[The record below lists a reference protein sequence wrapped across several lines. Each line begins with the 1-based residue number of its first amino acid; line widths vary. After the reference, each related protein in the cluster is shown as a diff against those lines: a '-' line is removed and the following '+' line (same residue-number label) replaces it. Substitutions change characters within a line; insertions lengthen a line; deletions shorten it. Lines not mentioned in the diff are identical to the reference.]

1 MNLEQIVIENI
12 KRIRREKHIS
22 QEKLAEY
29 CGTSASYI
37 GLMETYKNI
46 PKLSTIERIAQA
58 MNVPVLDLFTHPE
71 RSQNDDGT
79 SSDKNCFS
87 PEQKEEG
94 EAKEKEHKE
103 KIRNQI
109 KSEILNKMSS
119 NLDDILKLI

>member
-12 KRIRREKHIS
+12 KKIRREKHIS

-58 MNVPVLDLFTHPE
+58 MNVPVLELFTHPE
-71 RSQNDDGT
+71 ISQNDDGT
-79 SSDKNCFS
+79 SSDKTCLS
-87 PEQKEEG
+87 PEKKAENES
-94 EAKEKEHKE
+94 KEKEHKE

-109 KSEILNKMSS
+109 KSEILNKMSN

>member
-58 MNVPVLDLFTHPE
+58 MNVPVLELFTHPE
-71 RSQNDDGT
+71 SSQNDDGT
-79 SSDKNCFS
+79 SSDKTCLS
-87 PEQKEEG
+87 PEKKAENES
-94 EAKEKEHKE
+94 KEKEHKE

-109 KSEILNKMSS
+109 SFSKKR
-119 NLDDILKLI
+119 

>member
-58 MNVPVLDLFTHPE
+58 MNVPVLDLFTLPE
-71 RSQNDDGT
+71 NSQNDDGT

-87 PEQKEEG
+87 LERKEEV

-109 KSEILNKMSS
+109 KSEILNKMSN

>member
-1 MNLEQIVIENI
+1 MDLERIVIDNI
-12 KRIRREKHIS
+12 KRIRKEKHIT
-22 QEKLAEY
+22 QEQLAEA
-29 CGTSASYI
+29 CSTATSYI

-58 MNVPVLDLFTHPE
+58 MNVPVLDLFTLPE
-71 RSQNDDGT
+71 NSQNNDGT

-87 PEQKEEG
+87 PEQKEEV

>member
-12 KRIRREKHIS
+12 KKIRREKHIS

-58 MNVPVLDLFTHPE
+58 MNVPVLELFTHPE
-71 RSQNDDGT
+71 SSQNDDGT
-79 SSDKNCFS
+79 SSDKTCLS
-87 PEQKEEG
+87 PEKKAENES
-94 EAKEKEHKE
+94 KEKEHKE

-109 KSEILNKMSS
+109 KSEILNKMSN

>member
-58 MNVPVLDLFTHPE
+58 MNVPVLDLFTLPE
-71 RSQNDDGT
+71 NSQNDDGT

-87 PEQKEEG
+87 LEQKEAVES
-94 EAKEKEHKE
+94 KEKEHKE

>member
-71 RSQNDDGT
+71 SSQNDDGT

-87 PEQKEEG
+87 LERKEEV

>member
-12 KRIRREKHIS
+12 KKIRREKHIS

-58 MNVPVLDLFTHPE
+58 MNVPVLELFTHPE
-71 RSQNDDGT
+71 SSQNDDGT
-79 SSDKNCFS
+79 SSDKTCLS
-87 PEQKEEG
+87 PEKKVENES
-94 EAKEKEHKE
+94 KEKEHKE

-109 KSEILNKMSS
+109 KSEILNKMSN

>member
-58 MNVPVLDLFTHPE
+58 MNVPVLDLFSFQEQADYTIQKDQTNH
-71 RSQNDDGT
+71 QN
-79 SSDKNCFS
+79 
-87 PEQKEEG
+87 
-94 EAKEKEHKE
+94 EKA
-103 KIRNQI
+103 
-109 KSEILNKMSS
+109 LLMY
-119 NLDDILKLI
+119 L

>member
-58 MNVPVLDLFTHPE
+58 MNVPVLDLFTLPE
-71 RSQNDDGT
+71 NSQNDDGT

-87 PEQKEEG
+87 LEQKEAVES
-94 EAKEKEHKE
+94 KEKEHKE

-109 KSEILNKMSS
+109 KSEILNKMSN

>member
-58 MNVPVLDLFTHPE
+58 MNVPVLELFTHPE
-71 RSQNDDGT
+71 SSQNDDGT
-79 SSDKNCFS
+79 SSDKTCLS
-87 PEQKEEG
+87 PEKKAENES
-94 EAKEKEHKE
+94 KEKEHKE

-109 KSEILNKMSS
+109 KSEILNKMSN

>member
-12 KRIRREKHIS
+12 KRIRR
-22 QEKLAEY
+22 EKLAEY

-58 MNVPVLDLFTHPE
+58 MNVPVLDLFTLPE
-71 RSQNDDGT
+71 NSQNNDGT

-87 PEQKEEG
+87 LEQKEEV
-94 EAKEKEHKE
+94 ESKEKEHKE